1 MKPLLALLLMF
12 PVLAHAAG
20 LEFKELTKSQNA
32 GADAK
37 VVTTDYS
44 FTNTSKKPVT
54 ITKSDPG
61 CTCLAVEISGGK
73 MTYEPGES
81 GVIRTTFDVGNNTG
95 DVEKGV
101 GIWVDSDS
109 LEKPP
114 SLYLK
119 LNIHIPVLVNL
130 EPKTLAWE
138 IGGSPDP
145 KTIHIKIAEGSNI
158 QILNIKAKESFH
170 CDLKTVE
177 KGRSYD
183 LVVTPKSV
191 SGPDLGVIR
200 IETDSRIAKQKVQQA
215 FAVVRKPSANQKVS
229 RQ

>member
-12 PVLAHAAG
+12 PVLAEAAG
-20 LEFKELTKSQNA
+20 LEFKELTKKQDA
-32 GADAK
+32 GPDAK
-37 VVTTDYS
+37 IVTTDYP

-61 CTCLAVEISGGK
+61 CSCLKVEISGGK
-73 MTYEPGES
+73 LTYEPGES

-101 GIWVDSDS
+101 AVWVDSDPK
-109 LEKPP
+109 EKP

-138 IGGSPDP
+138 IGGAPEP
-145 KTIHIKIAEGSNI
+145 KTIHIKITEGSNI
-158 QILNIKAKESFH
+158 KILDIKAKESFN
-170 CDLKTVE
+170 CELKTLE
-177 KGRSYD
+177 NGRSYD
-183 LVVTPKSV
+183 LVVTPRSV
-191 SGPDLGVIR
+191 AGPDLGVIR
-200 IETDSRIAKQKVQQA
+200 IETDSTIPKQKVQQA
-215 FAVVRKPSANQKVS
+215 FAVVRKPAINPKVS
-229 RQ
+229 QQ